1 MNIVIPKANTHKASI
16 VSEAEKAIADRE
28 AVEKKSRSMG
38 NNDS

>member
-28 AVEKKSRSMG
+28 AVEKVNSTGHIKKM
-38 NNDS
+38 